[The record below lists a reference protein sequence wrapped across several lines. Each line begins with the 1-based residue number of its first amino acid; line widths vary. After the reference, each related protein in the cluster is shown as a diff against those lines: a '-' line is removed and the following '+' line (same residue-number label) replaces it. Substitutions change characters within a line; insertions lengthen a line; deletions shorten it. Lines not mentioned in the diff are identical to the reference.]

1 MISSVEKYC
10 LFFTQRLYG
19 PLFHNVII
27 RRLIIMDT
35 PLQNIED
42 GVFLGLSN
50 TTLQSLN
57 LTRTKLME
65 IPAALKSL
73 TSMTTLRVDHSLLN
87 SIPNQAFAGLHLEDL
102 RITNA
107 NISHLLPHSF
117 FGLDKLKMLDLHGNQ
132 LNEIPKGVFQP
143 LCNLEIL
150 DIGFN
155 NLTKLQPTYFS
166 DLGKLIS
173 INVSHNNLAEY
184 PRGLFA
190 RNTVSSNLNSHV

>member
-1 MISSVEKYC
+1 M
-10 LFFTQRLYG
+10 TQRLYG
-19 PLFHNVII
+19 PLFHNVEI
-27 RRLIIMDT
+27 RRLIIIDT

-42 GVFLGLSN
+42 DVFLGLSN
-50 TTLQSLN
+50 ATLQSIN

-65 IPAALKSL
+65 MPAALKSL
-73 TSMTTLRVDHSLLN
+73 TSMTALRVDHSLLN

-107 NISHLLPHSF
+107 NISQLVPNSF
-117 FGLDKLKMLDLHGNQ
+117 SGLDKLKTLDLHGNQ
-132 LNEIPKGVFQP
+132 LSEIPKGVFQP
-143 LCNLEIL
+143 LRNLEFL
-150 DIGFN
+150 DVGFN

-184 PRGLFA
+184 PRGVFA
-190 RNTVSSNLNSHV
+190 RNTVTFFLNSRV